1 MVMLIDTNLVDKTS
15 RFLTKI
21 QCINILYLYLMEVEE
36 EVTKASL
43 VLFHYLRV
51 FEVRSHKIP
60 TEIFELIY
68 NK

>member
-1 MVMLIDTNLVDKTS
+1 MVMLIDANLVDKTS

-21 QCINILYLYLMEVEE
+21 QGINILYLYLMEVEE
-36 EVTKASL
+36 EVTKASF